1 MGNLYDIRVLT
12 LISKGI
18 EPHAKDDITFYGVG
32 ESVRDVVAGSCKTT
46 LFKLMKLPEDKSPE
60 AYNLKYRT
68 VVRQAGTD
76 LVVSDTRLITFPGM
90 DDQGIG
96 EFKRWAVQ
104 QLLETSEAVDAERVA
119 GPVATQRRNRLLTL
133 LKMLWG
139 RQKLP

>member
-1 MGNLYDIRVLT
+1 MGSLYDISVLT
-12 LISKGI
+12 LISKGA

-32 ESVRDVVAGSCKTT
+32 ETVRSVIAGSCKTT
-46 LFKLMKLPEDKSPE
+46 LFKLMRLPEDKSSE
-60 AYNLKYRT
+60 AWNLKYRT

-76 LVVSDTRLITFPGM
+76 LVVSDTKLITFPGM
-90 DDQGIG
+90 DDKGIS

-104 QLLETSEAVDAERVA
+104 QLLETIEAVEAERVA
-119 GPVATQRRNRLLTL
+119 GPIATKRRTWFLTL